1 MIAGGLN
8 GRLPPDCLW
17 PNLHNKFLPR
27 RSAFTVLILTR
38 RCHESIIIDGKIRL
52 AIEAPPNVTVDREEV
67 HLAKEAQR
75 KANKELKEAI
85 GRSEQ
90 A

>member
-1 MIAGGLN
+1 ML
-8 GRLPPDCLW
+8 
-17 PNLHNKFLPR
+17 
-27 RSAFTVLILTR
+27 VLTR
-38 RCHESIIIDGKIRL
+38 RCHESIIIDGKIRVTIHEIDRGKIRL
-52 AIEAPPNVTVDREEV
+52 AIEAPPNVAVDREEV